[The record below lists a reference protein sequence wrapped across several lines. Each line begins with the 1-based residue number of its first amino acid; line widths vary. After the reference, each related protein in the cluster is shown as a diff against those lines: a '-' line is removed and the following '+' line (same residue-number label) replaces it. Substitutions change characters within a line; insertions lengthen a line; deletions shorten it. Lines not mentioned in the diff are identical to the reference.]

1 MKKHYK
7 TVILS
12 DIHLGKPNN
21 LAHKLVDFLE
31 SITMDKIILNGDAV
45 DFWQLST
52 FGKWSEKETKF
63 INYITKLIEKGVHI
77 SYIK

>member
-21 LAHKLVDFLE
+21 LSNKLIEFLE
-31 SITMDKIILNGDAV
+31 NITMDSIIFNGDVV

-52 FGKWSEKETKF
+52 FGKRSEKETRF
-63 INYITKLIEKGVHI
+63 VNYIVKLIEN
-77 SYIK
+77 